1 MSRGFR
7 DADTTQRMGARETDE
22 GIQRVKAEG
31 ERQAQRAAQLRDRG
45 SYGICE
51 DCGRP
56 IGQDRLDAV
65 PEATR
70 CISCQAGWEHQRST
84 GET

>member
-7 DADTTQRMGARETDE
+7 DADETQRIGASVADDA
-22 GIQRVKAEG
+22 IKQIKAAT
-31 ERQAQRAAQLRDRG
+31 ERQARRAAEMRDRG
-45 SYGICE
+45 VRGVCE

-56 IGQDRLDAV
+56 IGEDRLEAV

-70 CISCQAGWEHQRST
+70 CISCQAGWENRQAS
-84 GET
+84 G